1 MTSPQH
7 SPEPPHEPAPDNRPT
22 SQFSAQPDSQLPTP
36 AKSSQTESKTDAGS
50 IGLIIL
56 VILAVIAS
64 LVMLISGS
72 ANALKIALLASLWA
86 AVVGFFLVVRYR
98 RQAQEATEL
107 LAVERAHTASTL
119 TASGAATADNS
130 EVLAEIRSELEAIRS
145 QIEEISGRE
154 WVYEPAALYAE
165 ARRIQELERKAGGAG
180 VDERGD
186 TPQVNFTQKS
196 GGAPS
201 ADAVAGRLG
210 SQPTHPVSNP
220 LDNLLADNT
229 RSNAQQ
235 PAPKPAATPAPKP
248 TPNPAEQPAAKPA
261 GQQGTRPAPSS
272 FGAPQPSQGR
282 PPAFRPVGEPQPKP
296 QPKPQA
302 APHSQPKADKP
313 QASTEQKPPQ
323 QPQPNSQPKPQ
334 PNAAPQP
341 QQKAPEFKTDS
352 FQAVRW
358 NQGAAGTQHIKE
370 DVGLAQ
376 QHHRHRKPEAP
387 AQQSQLA
394 ESSSRGRRRSDEK
407 REGAVSVAELMAR
420 SKRREEQ
427 QNTGDKK

>member
-1 MTSPQH
+1 MTSPNH
-7 SPEPPHEPAPDNRPT
+7 APEPQHESAPDDRPT
-22 SQFSAQPDSQLPTP
+22 TQFSVQPDSQPPTSVE
-36 AKSSQTESKTDAGS
+36 SSEPGSKTDAGS
-50 IGLIIL
+50 IGLIVL

-86 AVVGFFLVVRYR
+86 AVLGFFLVVRYR
-98 RQAQEATEL
+98 RQAHEAKEL
-107 LAVERAHTASTL
+107 LAVERSHAASAL
-119 TASGAATADNS
+119 TATGASTADNS
-130 EVLAEIRSELEAIRS
+130 QVLAEIRSELEAIRT

-186 TPQVNFTQKS
+186 APNVNFTQKS

-220 LDNLLADNT
+220 LDNLLADNA
-229 RSNAQQ
+229 RANAQQ
-235 PAPKPAATPAPKP
+235 SAA
-248 TPNPAEQPAAKPA
+248 EPAAKPA
-261 GQQGTRPAPSS
+261 QHPTQKPAAKPTERPAAKPVGKPADQQGTRPAPSP
-272 FGAPQPSQGR
+272 FGAPQPSQNR
-282 PPAFRPVGEPQPKP
+282 PSAFRPMTET

-302 APHSQPKADKP
+302 AQQKP
-313 QASTEQKPPQ
+313 Q
-323 QPQPNSQPKPQ
+323 QPKPQ
-334 PNAAPQP
+334 TQS

-352 FQAVRW
+352 FQAVQW
-358 NQGAAGTQHIKE
+358 NQGAAGGQHVKSNPAP
-370 DVGLAQ
+370 AQ
-376 QHHRHRKPEAP
+376 PHHRHRKPEADT
-387 AQQSQLA
+387 AQPST
-394 ESSSRGRRRSDEK
+394 RGRRRSDEH

-420 SKRREEQ
+420 RKQ
-427 QNTGDKK
+427 QNKGDKK

>member
-145 QIEEISGRE
+145 QIEELSGRE

-186 TPQVNFTQKS
+186 APQVNFTQKS

-220 LDNLLADNT
+220 LDNLLADNA

-235 PAPKPAATPAPKP
+235 PAPK
-248 TPNPAEQPAAKPA
+248 PAEQPAAKPA

-272 FGAPQPSQGR
+272 FGAPHPSQGR

-313 QASTEQKPPQ
+313 QARTEQKPPQ
-323 QPQPNSQPKPQ
+323 QPQPKPQPKPQ
-334 PNAAPQP
+334 PNAVPQP

-370 DVGLAQ
+370 DAGLAQ
-376 QHHRHRKPEAP
+376 PHHRHRKPEVETT
-387 AQQSQLA
+387 QQGQLA
-394 ESSSRGRRRSDEK
+394 ESSGRGRRRSDEK

>member
-1 MTSPQH
+1 MTSPNH
-7 SPEPPHEPAPDNRPT
+7 APEPQHESAPDDRPT
-22 SQFSAQPDSQLPTP
+22 TEFSAQPDSQPPTP
-36 AKSSQTESKTDAGS
+36 AESSEPGSKTDAGS
-50 IGLIIL
+50 IGLIVL

-86 AVVGFFLVVRYR
+86 AVLGFFLVVRYR
-98 RQAQEATEL
+98 RQAHEAKEL
-107 LAVERAHTASTL
+107 LAVERAHAASSL
-119 TASGAATADNS
+119 TSSGSSTADNS
-130 EVLAEIRSELEAIRS
+130 QVLAEIRSELEAIRA

-165 ARRIQELERKAGGAG
+165 ARRIQELERKAGGAS
-180 VDERGD
+180 VDEHGD
-186 TPQVNFTQKS
+186 ATNVNFTQKS

-220 LDNLLADNT
+220 LDNLLADNA

-235 PAPKPAATPAPKP
+235 PAPKPAAKPAPTP
-248 TPNPAEQPAAKPA
+248 TPKPAEQPAAKPA

-282 PPAFRPVGEPQPKP
+282 PAAFRPMGEPQPKTQAAP
-296 QPKPQA
+296 QPQPQAEKPQA
-302 APHSQPKADKP
+302 R
-313 QASTEQKPPQ
+313 TEQKPSQ
-323 QPQPNSQPKPQ
+323 QPQPKAQT
-334 PNAAPQP
+334 QP

-352 FQAVRW
+352 FQAVQW
-358 NQGAAGTQHIKE
+358 NQGAAGAQHVKE
-370 DVGLAQ
+370 DASPAQ
-376 QHHRHRKPEAP
+376 QPHHRHRKPEADT
-387 AQQSQLA
+387 AQPDT
-394 ESSSRGRRRSDEK
+394 RGRRRSDEH

-420 SKRREEQ
+420 SKRRKEQ
-427 QNTGDKK
+427 QNKDVKK